1 MTRSERERN
10 KIVYTDIR
18 TYVEALI
25 AWANENNLDV
35 DYYTDTHLGVRLSN
49 GMLYINMTKPDSWR
63 VSTFE
68 NGGLEKDHVVV
79 DEIEDHQLRV
89 RRGPVG
95 KLKVVEYRS
104 NSDDWKLMD
113 ASRDIAKLMD
123 GPLRRNFLENIVY
136 AASDVEKQES
146 VITAYEPC
154 I

>member
-1 MTRSERERN
+1 MCAN
-10 KIVYTDIR
+10 IR
-18 TYVEALI
+18 IWVEDLI
-25 AWANENNLDV
+25 TWANENHLDV
-35 DYYTDTHLGVRLSN
+35 DYYTDTHLGVHLTN

-68 NGGLEKDHVVV
+68 NGDLEKDHVVV
-79 DEIEDHQLRV
+79 DEIEDHQLRI

-95 KLKVVEYRS
+95 KLKAVEYRS

-136 AASDVEKQES
+136 AASDVEEYES
-146 VITAYEPC
+146 LTTD
-154 I
+154 